1 MWQLST
7 LTQQVTTNKEYS
19 ELTNARDY
27 LIYHIVNQK
36 RGINKRASDCH
47 SNTLCPYKN
56 ITVIDMEITIATSYH
71 NITEMHR

>member
-19 ELTNARDY
+19 ELTNAHDY

-36 RGINKRASDCH
+36 EASINV
-47 SNTLCPYKN
+47 P
-56 ITVIDMEITIATSYH
+56 VIAIATLYVP
-71 NITEMHR
+71 IRTLQ